1 MQDIRLS
8 SFCPNPDGKSD
19 NTKEIQ
25 EALNEAGKKKA
36 RLIFEAGKT
45 YRSGMLI
52 IPSDVELHFEKG
64 SLLMMSDDLSLLDP
78 KKAFAGSSMS
88 VPSYVNCDY
97 NGQPTL
103 FFLYAKDAKNI
114 SITGEGAIDGNETIF
129 YGESSDAF
137 IDGAFYPR
145 VPLLFFENV
154 EHVFIGGVTFQRSA
168 FWTTHLVGCKDVH
181 IKGLKIRNNLL
192 LANCDGIDPDHCQ
205 NVLIEDCDIV
215 CADDAIV
222 FKTTE
227 ANQKYGPCKDI
238 EVRHCR
244 LSTTSAG
251 IKFGTES
258 WSDFAEIFIRDIDVL
273 RCNRGISFQLRDQG
287 NIHDIH
293 FENIRIESML
303 FDPKVWW
310 GKSEPIAIT
319 ALPRTPKTKL
329 GVISN
334 VTFKNIIS
342 SSENGIFLY
351 GDPKGNSIHD
361 IHFDNVRCLYKR
373 KTKWPNRFRDLR
385 PGQGWEVYEEKP
397 SAISLHNVKDI
408 DTSGFQYA
416 LDEANPPEFD

>member
-64 SLLMMSDDLSLLDP
+64 SLLMMSDDMSLLDP
-78 KKAFAGSSMS
+78 KKAFAGSSLG
-88 VPSYVNCDY
+88 VPSYLDCEY

-103 FFLYAKDAKNI
+103 FFLYAKDGKNI
-114 SITGEGAIDGNETIF
+114 SITGEGAVDGNEKIF
-129 YGESSDAF
+129 YGETTGTF

-145 VPLLFFENV
+145 VPLLFFENIENV
-154 EHVFIGGVTFQRSA
+154 KIEDITFQRSA
-168 FWTTHLVGCKDVH
+168 FWTTHLVGCRKVYIH
-181 IKGLKIRNNLL
+181 RLKVKNNLL
-192 LANCDGIDPDHCQ
+192 LANCDAIDPDHCQ
-205 NVLIEDCDIV
+205 NVLIEDCDLI

-227 ANQKYGPCKDI
+227 ANQKYGPCQNI
-238 EVRHCR
+238 QVRNCR
-244 LSTTSAG
+244 IQTTSAG

-287 NIHDIH
+287 NIHRIH
-293 FENIRIESML
+293 FKNIKINSQM
-303 FDPKVWW
+303 FDPKIWW
-310 GKSEPIAIT
+310 GKSEPIAVT
-319 ALPRTPKTKL
+319 AVPRTPTTKV
-329 GVISN
+329 GTISD
-334 VTFKNIIS
+334 VVFENIES
-342 SSENGIFLY
+342 SSENGIYFY
-351 GDPKGNSIHD
+351 GDAKGDSIHD
-361 IHFDNVRCLYKR
+361 ITFKNVHCYYER
-373 KTKWPNRFRDLR
+373 KTDWPNHFRDLR
-385 PGQGWEVYEEKP
+385 PGEGWGVYEEKP
-397 SAISLHNVKDI
+397 AVMSLHHVRGI
-408 DTSGFQYA
+408 DTSGLSYQI
-416 LDEANPPEFD
+416 DPRNPFED